1 LVIVFPDTKQQG
13 PLARTPAGLARP
25 CLLAFCH
32 LGHASSNCG
41 SAVIFSIGSRV
52 ALPTMPLVDSRLG
65 GFMIRREHITAP
77 ELLFLSVAAAGVIGV
92 ITAGLE
98 LIFRFAG

>member
-1 LVIVFPDTKQQG
+1 
-13 PLARTPAGLARP
+13 
-25 CLLAFCH
+25 
-32 LGHASSNCG
+32 
-41 SAVIFSIGSRV
+41 
-52 ALPTMPLVDSRLG
+52 MPLVDSRLG

>member
-1 LVIVFPDTKQQG
+1 
-13 PLARTPAGLARP
+13 
-25 CLLAFCH
+25 
-32 LGHASSNCG
+32 
-41 SAVIFSIGSRV
+41 
-52 ALPTMPLVDSRLG
+52 
-65 GFMIRREHITAP
+65 MIRREHITAP